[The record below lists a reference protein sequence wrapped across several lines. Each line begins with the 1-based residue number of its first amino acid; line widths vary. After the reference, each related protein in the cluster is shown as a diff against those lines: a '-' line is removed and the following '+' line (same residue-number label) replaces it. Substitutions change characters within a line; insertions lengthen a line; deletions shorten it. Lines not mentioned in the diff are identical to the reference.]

1 MFLPDDRVILCCQ
14 VLGVYYSEGDV
25 RRRVMSIGLR
35 TVIISLGIAGI
46 FGCTQDV
53 PKEVSINEV
62 KGACADIHN
71 SQVCT
76 WAKMQGE
83 TLLEVGATVPVGSI
97 ENAPADTTMVWPPV
111 PIATL
116 DIPEA
121 ARQKSGLMNL
131 TVFWEP
137 HGHPTPT
144 FLTPHFDFHF
154 NQISAAELN
163 AIDCKD
169 LTKPASI
176 PAGYALPDFDLPP
189 DASKMMGVKT
199 MVGLCVPKMGM
210 HSVPSADVD
219 RKDPFEAS
227 MIVGYNIGKPIFFE
241 PMISKALLM
250 QKKSF
255 DLATPTVP
263 GLTGPQPTKFHA
275 EYDAEKQEYRMILS
289 GFSAG
294 S

>member
-1 MFLPDDRVILCCQ
+1 
-14 VLGVYYSEGDV
+14 
-25 RRRVMSIGLR
+25 MSIGLR
-35 TVIISLGIAGI
+35 GLIITLVVAGS
-46 FGCTQDV
+46 FGCSKEAAKDV
-53 PKEVSINEV
+53 PSKDVSISET
-62 KGACADIHN
+62 KGACAEIHK
-71 SQVCT
+71 SEVCT

-83 TLLEVGATVPVGSI
+83 TLLEVGATVPIGTI

-111 PIATL
+111 AIATL
-116 DIPEA
+116 DIPEV
-121 ARQKSGLMNL
+121 ARQKSGMTNV

-154 NQISAAELN
+154 NGISSTELA

-169 LTKPASI
+169 LTKPSSL

-189 DASKMMGVKT
+189 DMTKMMGVKT
-199 MVGLCVPKMGM
+199 MIGLCVPKMGM
-210 HSVPSADVD
+210 HAVPTVDVE
-219 RKDPFEAS
+219 RKEPITAS
-227 MIVGYNIGKPIFFE
+227 MVVGYNIGKPIFFE

-250 QKKSF
+250 QKQSF
-255 DLATPTVP
+255 DLPIAAVP
-263 GLTGPQPTKFHA
+263 GLIGAQPSKFHA
-275 EYDAEKQEYRMILS
+275 EYDAQKQEHRLILS

>member
-1 MFLPDDRVILCCQ
+1 
-14 VLGVYYSEGDV
+14 
-25 RRRVMSIGLR
+25 MSIGLR
-35 TVIISLGIAGI
+35 ALIVTLVMAGS
-46 FGCTQDV
+46 FGCS
-53 PKEVSINEV
+53 KNVSISET
-62 KGACADIHN
+62 KGACADIHK

-83 TLLEVGATVPVGSI
+83 TLLEVSASVPIGSI

-111 PIATL
+111 PVATL
-116 DIPEA
+116 DIPEV
-121 ARQKSGLMNL
+121 ARQKSGMTNL
-131 TVFWEP
+131 TLFWEP

-144 FLTPHFDFHF
+144 NRTPHFDFHF
-154 NQISAAELN
+154 NGISSAELT

-169 LTKPASI
+169 LTKPASL

-189 DASKMMGVKT
+189 DMTKMMGVST
-199 MVGLCVPKMGM
+199 MVGLCVPQMGM
-210 HSVPSADVD
+210 HAVPAADVD
-219 RKDPFEAS
+219 RKEPFQAS

-250 QKKSF
+250 QKQPF
-255 DLATPTVP
+255 ELPMPAVP
-263 GLTGPQPTKFHA
+263 GRGAQPTKFHA
-275 EYDAEKQEYRMILS
+275 EYDAQKQEYRLIFS

>member
-1 MFLPDDRVILCCQ
+1 
-14 VLGVYYSEGDV
+14 
-25 RRRVMSIGLR
+25 MSIGLR
-35 TVIISLGIAGI
+35 ALIVTLVMAGS
-46 FGCTQDV
+46 FGCSKND
-53 PKEVSINEV
+53 SISET
-62 KGACADIHN
+62 KGSCADIHQ

-83 TLLEVGATVPVGSI
+83 TLLEVGATVPIGSI
-97 ENAPADTTMVWPPV
+97 ENAPADTTFVWPPV
-111 PIATL
+111 PVATL
-116 DIPEA
+116 DIPEV
-121 ARQKSGLMNL
+121 ARQKSGMTNVTL
-131 TVFWEP
+131 FWEP

-154 NQISAAELN
+154 NGISPAELT

-169 LTKPASI
+169 LTKPASL

-189 DASKMMGVKT
+189 DMTKMMGVST

-210 HSVPSADVD
+210 HAVPAVDVD
-219 RKDPFEAS
+219 RKEPFQAS

-250 QKKSF
+250 QKQPF
-255 DLATPTVP
+255 DLAMPTVAGRP
-263 GLTGPQPTKFHA
+263 GAQPTKFHA
-275 EYDAEKQEYRMILS
+275 EYDAQKQEYRLIFS

>member
-1 MFLPDDRVILCCQ
+1 
-14 VLGVYYSEGDV
+14 
-25 RRRVMSIGLR
+25 MSIGLR
-35 TVIISLGIAGI
+35 AVIIPLVIVGSV
-46 FGCTQDV
+46 GCSQNVSTSETR
-53 PKEVSINEV
+53 EVSASET
-62 KGACADIHN
+62 KGACADIHG

-76 WAKMQGE
+76 WATMQGE
-83 TLLEVGATVPVGSI
+83 TLLEVGASVPIGSI

-111 PIATL
+111 PVATL
-116 DIPEA
+116 DIPEV
-121 ARQKSGLMNL
+121 ARQQSGMKNL

-154 NQISAAELN
+154 NGISSAELD

-169 LTKPASI
+169 LTKPASL

-189 DASKMMGVKT
+189 DMTKMMGVKT

-210 HSVPSADVD
+210 HAVTAADAE
-219 RKDPFEAS
+219 RTEPFQGS
-227 MIVGYNIGKPIFFE
+227 MIVGYNIGQPIFFE

-250 QKKSF
+250 EKQSF
-255 DLATPTVP
+255 DLPMPAVP
-263 GLTGPQPTKFHA
+263 GWTGTQASKFRA
-275 EYDAEKQEYRMILS
+275 EYDAQEQEYRLIFS